1 MATKALYDQISSK
14 LNKEITR
21 QYSTS
26 FSLGIKMLH
35 PSIREGIYAIYGFVR
50 LADEI
55 VDTFHEYEQEQLLH
69 EFIEDTRK
77 AIDRRI
83 SMNPVLNN
91 FQKAVN
97 AYSIE
102 WGLIQCF
109 FDSMETDLHKNAH
122 NQQSYDQYILGSAQV
137 VGLMCLRVF
146 CKGNLDQYEHFK
158 EGAMSLGA
166 AFQKVN
172 FLRDIKAD
180 NEELGRIYFPNL
192 TSGILD
198 EAAKLEI
205 EKDIQKDFDH
215 ALENI
220 RLLPKESRFGVYTAY
235 IYYFM
240 LFEKIKGLPPSR
252 LKEERVRIPNIQKLM
267 LLVQSKTQT
276 SFNLL

>member
-1 MATKALYDQISSK
+1 MATKALYDQISAK

-26 FSLGIKMLH
+26 FSMGIKMLH

-77 AIDRRI
+77 AIDRQI

-102 WGLIQCF
+102 WSLIQCF
-109 FDSMETDLHKNAH
+109 FDSMETDLNKNAH

-198 EAAKLEI
+198 EAAKIEI

-276 SFNLL
+276 AFNLL

>member
-1 MATKALYDQISSK
+1 MATKALYDLISAD
-14 LNKEITR
+14 LNQQITR
-21 QYSTS
+21 RYSTS

-55 VDTFHEYEQEQLLH
+55 VDTFHGYDQEVLLH
-69 EFIEDTRK
+69 EFIEDTKK
-77 AIDRRI
+77 AIERKI
-83 SMNPVLNN
+83 SLNPVLNN
-91 FQKAVN
+91 FQKSVN
-97 AYSIE
+97 QYGIE
-102 WGLIQCF
+102 WDLIQCF
-109 FDSMETDLHKNAH
+109 FDSMETDLYKNAH

-146 CKGNLDQYEHFK
+146 CKGNETLYNKLKD
-158 EGAMSLGA
+158 GAMSLGA

-180 NEELGRIYFPNL
+180 NEELGRMYFPNL
-192 TSGILD
+192 STGILD
-198 EAAKLEI
+198 DQAKFEI

-240 LFEKIKGLPPSR
+240 LFEKIKGLPPSK
-252 LKEERVRIPNIQKLM
+252 LKEERVRIPNFQKLM